1 MPKFTVKGT
10 DILHNKE
17 LFKEGTIIELTEKEA
32 TPLADYL
39 VPIIE
44 QKQETKK
51 AVKAA
56 KDTPANTVAENTVQN
71 SETPAEGGDD
81 GKAV

>member
-10 DILHNKE
+10 DILHNKT
-17 LFKEGTIIELTEKEA
+17 LFKEGTIIELTEDEA
-32 TPLADYL
+32 KPLADYL

-56 KDTPANTVAENTVQN
+56 KETENIVQTP
-71 SETPAEGGDD
+71 ETPAEGGDD

>member
-10 DILHNKE
+10 DILHNKT
-17 LFKEGTIIELTEKEA
+17 LFKEGTVIELTEKEA
-32 TPLADYL
+32 TPLAGYL

-56 KDTPANTVAENTVQN
+56 KETPANTENAVQN
-71 SETPAEGGDD
+71 PETDGGDD
-81 GKAV
+81 GKTV